1 MYVSVRLEPSLNQRL
16 QFQEFRSL
24 TKRSLTTT
32 KHQSSSTLNLNSNR
46 SLRRLSRNVSSQT
59 LMLELK
65 LMKRN
70 ANTSQK
76 DKRSKLVLSNSS
88 WTTKKTSK
96 IFSLIETGLL
106 QKLYNFHSIRTLR
119 EKLLSD
125 KFKEVKT
132 LLESMSRV
140 PQNMLLDNAH
150 RLWTTRLSQISS
162 QNKIKM
168 RSWKELLKIVWLAL
182 DRKFYHLL
190 LRKSNSKTSKL

>member
-16 QFQEFRSL
+16 QFQEFRLL

-32 KHQSSSTLNLNSNR
+32 KHQSSSTRNLNSNR

-70 ANTSQK
+70 ANTFQK

-88 WTTKKTSK
+88 WTTKKISK

-106 QKLYNFHSIRTLR
+106 QKLYNFHLIRTLR

-132 LLESMSRV
+132 LLESMWRV
-140 PQNMLLDNAH
+140 PQNMLSDNAH
-150 RLWTTRLSQISS
+150 RPWTTRLSQISS

-190 LRKSNSKTSKL
+190 LRKLNSKTSKL